1 MKTAFVITKYE
12 LHASVLEEISTTAE
26 LKKRGYERCVILD
39 SSLSSYAKWHLS
51 LSRSGIV
58 AVPG

>member
-26 LKKRGYERCVILD
+26 LKGVTKD
-39 SSLSSYAKWHLS
+39 A
-51 LSRSGIV
+51 
-58 AVPG
+58 